1 LALNEP
7 YHNNKGYRVMTQST
21 STNRPVAIPALLTDK
36 VAIVTGAS
44 RGLGAQIA
52 QQMAT
57 AGAIVCVNYLNSKE
71 AAETVVADI
80 MAAGG
85 QAFVYQA
92 DVTKLEQVKAMAA
105 EVISRHGRIDIVVNN
120 ALPHY
125 QFDPSADNT
134 SIETVQWAHFSQQ
147 IDGIVKGAVNTVQA
161 VLPQMKAQQMGKII
175 NISTNLVYN
184 PVVTYYDYTTAKSAL
199 LGLTRNLASE
209 LGPHGIRVN
218 LLAGGLL
225 KTTDASSLTTEE
237 VFDYIATTTPLRQAT
252 SVADFANSVLLM
264 ASDLS
269 VAITGQ
275 SIAVDGG
282 LTMP

>member
-1 LALNEP
+1 
-7 YHNNKGYRVMTQST
+7 MMQTQT
-21 STNRPVAIPALLTDK
+21 AIPQLLTDK
-36 VAIVTGAS
+36 VVIVTGSS
-44 RGLGAQIA
+44 RGLGAEIA
-52 QQMAT
+52 QKMAA
-57 AGAIVCVNYLNSKE
+57 AGAKVCVNYLQSQD
-71 AAETVVADI
+71 AAEQVVVDI
-80 MAAGG
+80 IAAGRE
-85 QAFVYQA
+85 AISYQA
-92 DVTKLEQVKAMAA
+92 DVTELEEVKAMAQA
-105 EVISRHGRIDIVVNN
+105 VIERFGRIDVLVNN

-125 QFDPSADNT
+125 QFNPSAEYT
-134 SIETVQWAHFSQQ
+134 SIETVNWSHFSQQ
-147 IDGIVKGAVNTVQA
+147 IDGIVKGAVNMTQA

-199 LGLTRNLASE
+199 IGLTRTLASE
-209 LGPHGIRVN
+209 LGQYGIRVN

-225 KTTDASSLTTEE
+225 KTTDASRLTTVE

-269 VAITGQ
+269 AAITGQ

>member
-1 LALNEP
+1 
-7 YHNNKGYRVMTQST
+7 MTQT
-21 STNRPVAIPALLTDK
+21 QTVIPQMLTGK
-36 VAIVTGAS
+36 VVIVTGSS

-52 QQMAT
+52 QQMAS
-57 AGAIVCVNYLNSKE
+57 AGASVCVNYLKSQD
-71 AAETVVADI
+71 AAKQVVADI
-80 MAAGG
+80 EEAGG
-85 QAFVYQA
+85 QAFAYQA
-92 DVTKLEQVKAMAA
+92 DVTELAEMKAMAQA
-105 EVISRHGRIDIVVNN
+105 VIERFGRIDVLVNN

-125 QFDPSADNT
+125 QFNPNADNT
-134 SIETVQWAHFSQQ
+134 SIETVKWAHFSQQ

-161 VLPQMKAQQMGKII
+161 VLPQMKTQKMGQII
-175 NISTNLVYN
+175 NISTNLIYN

-199 LGLTRNLASE
+199 VGLTRNLATE
-209 LGPHGIRVN
+209 LGPYGIRVN

-252 SVADFANSVLLM
+252 SVADFANAVLLM

-269 VAITGQ
+269 AAITGQ

>member
-1 LALNEP
+1 MA
-7 YHNNKGYRVMTQST
+7 HTQATMLSE
-21 STNRPVAIPALLTDK
+21 TNTPVQTIIPQLLMDK
-36 VAIVTGAS
+36 VVIVTGSS

-52 QQMAT
+52 QQMAA
-57 AGAIVCVNYLNSKE
+57 AGASVCINYLNSQE
-71 AAETVVADI
+71 AAETVVTDI
-80 MAAGG
+80 KNSGG
-85 QAFVYQA
+85 RAFACRA
-92 DVTKLEQVKAMAA
+92 DVTELTEVKAMVE
-105 EVISRHGRIDIVVNN
+105 EVIKSYGRIDVLVNN

-125 QFDPSADNT
+125 QFDPSADYT
-134 SIETVQWAHFSQQ
+134 SIETVTWPHFSQQ
-147 IDGIVKGAVNTVQA
+147 IEGIVKGAVNTVQA
-161 VLPQMKAQQMGKII
+161 VLPQMKSQKMGKII

-199 LGLTRNLASE
+199 IGLTRNLASE
-209 LGPHGIRVN
+209 LGQYGIRVN

-225 KTTDASSLTTEE
+225 KTTDASRLTSEE

-252 SVADFANSVLLM
+252 SVADFANTVLLM

-269 VAITGQ
+269 AAITGQ

>member
-1 LALNEP
+1 
-7 YHNNKGYRVMTQST
+7 MTQSHLPIT
-21 STNRPVAIPALLTDK
+21 ALLPEK

-44 RGLGAQIA
+44 RGLGAEIA
-52 QQMAT
+52 KQMAA
-57 AGAIVCVNYLNSKE
+57 AGALVCVNYLNSKQ
-71 AAETVVADI
+71 AADQVVADI
-80 MAAGG
+80 IAADGK
-85 QAFVYQA
+85 AFSYQA
-92 DVTKLEQVKAMAA
+92 DVTELEQVQAMVA
-105 EVISRHGRIDIVVNN
+105 EVVTRYGRIDILVNN
-120 ALPHY
+120 ALPNY
-125 QFDPSADNT
+125 QFNPSAEYT
-134 SIETVQWAHFSQQ
+134 SIETVKWEHFSQQ
-147 IDGIVKGAVNTVQA
+147 MDGIVKGAVNTVQA
-161 VLPQMKAQQMGKII
+161 VLPQMKAQKIGKVI

-199 LGLTRNLASE
+199 IGLTRNLASE
-209 LGPHGIRVN
+209 LGQYGIRVN

-225 KTTDASSLTTEE
+225 KTTDASSLTTEA

-269 VAITGQ
+269 SAITEQ

>member
-1 LALNEP
+1 
-7 YHNNKGYRVMTQST
+7 MTQIHAAV
-21 STNRPVAIPALLTDK
+21 PDLLTNK

-52 QQMAT
+52 QQMAA
-57 AGAIVCVNYLNSKE
+57 AGASVCVNYLVRKD
-71 AAETVVADI
+71 AADQVVADI
-80 MAAGG
+80 IVAGG
-85 QAFVYQA
+85 QAFAYQA
-92 DVTKLEQVKAMAA
+92 DVTELEQMQRMAND
-105 EVISRHGRIDIVVNN
+105 VINRYGRIDVLVNN

-125 QFDPSADNT
+125 QFNPSADYT
-134 SIETVQWAHFSQQ
+134 SIETVKWAHFSQQ

-161 VLPQMKAQQMGKII
+161 VLPQMKTQQMGKII

-199 LGLTRNLASE
+199 IGLTRNLATE
-209 LGPHGIRVN
+209 LGQYGIRVN

-225 KTTDASSLTTEE
+225 KTTDSSSLTTEE

-269 VAITGQ
+269 AAITGQ

>member
-1 LALNEP
+1 
-7 YHNNKGYRVMTQST
+7 MMQTQT
-21 STNRPVAIPALLTDK
+21 AIPQLLTDK
-36 VAIVTGAS
+36 VVIVTGSS
-44 RGLGAQIA
+44 RGLGAEIA
-52 QQMAT
+52 QKMAA
-57 AGAIVCVNYLNSKE
+57 AGAKVCVNYLQSQD
-71 AAETVVADI
+71 AAEQVVVDI
-80 MAAGG
+80 IAAGG
-85 QAFVYQA
+85 EAISYQA
-92 DVTKLEQVKAMAA
+92 DVTELEEVKAMAQA
-105 EVISRHGRIDIVVNN
+105 VIERFGRIDVLVNN

-125 QFDPSADNT
+125 QFNPSAEYT
-134 SIETVQWAHFSQQ
+134 SIETVNWSHFSQQ
-147 IDGIVKGAVNTVQA
+147 IDGIVKGAVNMTQA

-199 LGLTRNLASE
+199 IGLTRTLASE
-209 LGPHGIRVN
+209 LGQYGIRVN

-225 KTTDASSLTTEE
+225 KTTDASRLTTVE

-269 VAITGQ
+269 AAITGQ